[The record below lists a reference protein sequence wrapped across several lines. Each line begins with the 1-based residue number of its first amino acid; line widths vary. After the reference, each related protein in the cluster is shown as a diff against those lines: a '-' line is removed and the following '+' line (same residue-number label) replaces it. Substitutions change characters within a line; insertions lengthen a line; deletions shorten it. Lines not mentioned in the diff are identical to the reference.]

1 MTNTSRAQH
10 RRGDRGAAMVEF
22 AFVGVILVMLA
33 FGIIVFGF
41 LLSFT
46 QDVTRAAA
54 EGARVGAVAQPPT
67 SRPATMTDDSRHQ
80 ATLAA
85 TQDAVRGFEQECGVD
100 GMQCLVTVHDCGN
113 TATSDPAV
121 YWNNGTDD
129 CVTVRLEYDYAR
141 FPLIIDPPLL
151 SAAMPDR
158 VSSES
163 VARVNQ

>member
-1 MTNTSRAQH
+1 
-10 RRGDRGAAMVEF
+10 MVEF
-22 AFVGVILVMLA
+22 AFVGVILVMFA

-41 LLSFT
+41 LLSFK

-54 EGARVGAVAQPPT
+54 EGARVGAVVAPPASQPPDME
-67 SRPATMTDDSRHQ
+67 SDPRYQ

-85 TQDAVRGFEQECGVD
+85 TDDAVRGFDHECGVD
-100 GMQCLVTVHDCGN
+100 GMQCLVTVHDCAN
-113 TATSDPAV
+113 PAITDPAL
-121 YWNNGTDD
+121 YWTDTAQD
-129 CVTVRLEYDYAR
+129 CVTVRLEYDYAE

-151 SAAMPDR
+151 SGALPDT